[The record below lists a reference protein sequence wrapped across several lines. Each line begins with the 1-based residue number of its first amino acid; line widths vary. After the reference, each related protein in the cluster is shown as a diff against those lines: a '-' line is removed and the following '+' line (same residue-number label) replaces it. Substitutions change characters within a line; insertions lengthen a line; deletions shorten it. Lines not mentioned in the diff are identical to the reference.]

1 MEKYPNIAEVTL
13 SVATSNGILNRLT
26 TNEAVLA
33 AAATTALEA
42 DGVYTGD
49 VAKLEEWLGT
59 LTKEQRETLAD
70 GEEEEMAALVAE
82 SPMGESG
89 CCVGQLIDDVYDVL
103 EAMEV

>member
-26 TNEAVLA
+26 TNEAIL

-59 LTKEQRETLAD
+59 LTKEQKETLAD
-70 GEEEEMAALVAE
+70 GEEEEMYD
-82 SPMGESG
+82 
-89 CCVGQLIDDVYDVL
+89 LIDNSPTGEAGYPVGELVEDIYDALEDV
-103 EAMEV
+103 